1 MEEAHMTTQEANQ
14 EQFNVAANLFMGLE
28 SVGGK
33 MKIMDREIIFTP
45 HKINA
50 QKKPLLIKIND
61 IKEVGKRNTFY
72 IVPNGLAIVV
82 KSGEEYKFVV
92 NNRQKIITHLNEQLV
107 KQVK

>member
-1 MEEAHMTTQEANQ
+1 MGEVHMTTQEANQ
-14 EQFNVAANLFMGLE
+14 EQFNVTANLFRGLE

-33 MKIMDREIIFTP
+33 LKITDKEIIFTP

-50 QKKPLLIKIND
+50 QKNPLSIKIND

-107 KQVK
+107 E

>member
-1 MEEAHMTTQEANQ
+1 MEEVHMTTQEANQ
-14 EQFNVAANLFMGLE
+14 EQFNVAANLFRGLE

-33 MKIMDREIIFTP
+33 MKITNKEIIFTP

-50 QKKPLLIKIND
+50 QREPVSININD

-107 KQVK
+107 K

>member
-1 MEEAHMTTQEANQ
+1 MEEAHLTTQEANQ
-14 EQFNVAANLFMGLE
+14 EQLTVAANLFRGLE

-33 MKIMDREIIFTP
+33 LKITDKEIIFTP
-45 HKINA
+45 HKINP

-107 KQVK
+107 E

>member
-14 EQFNVAANLFMGLE
+14 EQFNVAANLFRGME

-33 MKIMDREIIFTP
+33 MKITDKEIIFTP

-50 QKKPLLIKIND
+50 QKNPLSININD

-92 NNRQKIITHLNEQLV
+92 NNRQKIITYLNEQLIE
-107 KQVK
+107 

>member
-1 MEEAHMTTQEANQ
+1 MEEAHLTTQEANQ
-14 EQFNVAANLFMGLE
+14 EHFNFAANLFRRLE

-33 MKIMDREIIFTP
+33 LKITYKEIIFTP

-107 KQVK
+107 K